1 MILADKIIEERKR
14 IGLSQ
19 EELAEKLDV
28 SRQSVSKWEG
38 AQSIPDINRILR
50 MAEIF
55 EVSTDYLLKE
65 EAVRSERDC
74 GMKENAESARAL
86 RKVSMGEAAEFVRL
100 RKEQAPSFALGVSL
114 CIWFSILL
122 ILLGALQES
131 GKIGLSENAAGGIGV
146 IVLLL
151 MIAIAVA
158 IFIKSDHKLKDYEY
172 LGKAEI
178 ETAYGVDGMAKEKR
192 AAQDA
197 TYHRS
202 ITIGVILCVLCPVPL
217 FVALLITE
225 AGYVLGAAVGLLLFL
240 VGIAANLFVRAAMVK
255 ESYDILLQEGD
266 YTVSRK
272 KIAPILGRIATIYWL
287 STVAIY
293 LAVSLPTEK
302 WHITWVIWPVAGVL
316 YAVVITVAK
325 LMMKVEE

>member
-1 MILADKIIEERKR
+1 
-14 IGLSQ
+14 
-19 EELAEKLDV
+19 
-28 SRQSVSKWEG
+28 
-38 AQSIPDINRILR
+38 
-50 MAEIF
+50 
-55 EVSTDYLLKE
+55 
-65 EAVRSERDC
+65 
-74 GMKENAESARAL
+74 
-86 RKVSMGEAAEFVRL
+86 
-100 RKEQAPSFALGVSL
+100 
-114 CIWFSILL
+114 
-122 ILLGALQES
+122 
-131 GKIGLSENAAGGIGV
+131 
-146 IVLLL
+146 

-302 WHITWVIWPVAGVL
+302 WHITWVIWSVAGVL

>member
-114 CIWFSILL
+114 CIWSSILL

>member
-1 MILADKIIEERKR
+1 M
-14 IGLSQ
+14 SQ

-86 RKVSMGEAAEFVRL
+86 RKVSMGAAAEFVRL
-100 RKEQAPSFALGVSL
+100 RKEQAPSFALGLSL
-114 CIWFSILL
+114 CIWSSILL

-151 MIAIAVA
+151 MIAVAVA

-202 ITIGVILCVLCPVPL
+202 ITIGVVLCVLCPVPL

-240 VGIAANLFVRAAMVK
+240 VGIAANLFVRAVMVK
-255 ESYDILLQEGD
+255 ESYDILLQEGN
-266 YTVSRK
+266 YTVARK

-316 YAVVITVAK
+316 YAVVITVVK